1 MHTRYRGLIAAPFT
15 PFNADLSVNL
25 DVIPAYARLLRDN
38 GVSAAF
44 ICGTTGEGMSL
55 TQAERVAVAEEWI
68 RHADDKLRVIVHVG
82 HNCLADAQEL
92 SRHAAAIGAS
102 AIAACAPSFFKPRD
116 HGELVDWCARLAGAA
131 PSVPFYYYNI
141 PSMTGVGLN
150 VAPFLAKA
158 QTAIPSLEGIKYTHE
173 DLTDYQACVKFGDGR
188 YDAAPLYAKLLA
200 HLEAGRLADARALQ
214 DQAIRMIAICN
225 GVGVSHLAASK
236 ALMALLGV
244 DCGPTRPPVRTIN
257 TGQFEELR
265 RQLTA
270 MDFFSI
276 ACRAA
281 A

>member
-188 YDAAPLYAKLLA
+188 YDILFGRDELL
-200 HLEAGRLADARALQ
+200 LEGWELQALG
-214 DQAIRMIAICN
+214 AVGSTMPPRCMRSSSPTWRPAVWRMPVRCR
-225 GVGVSHLAASK
+225 
-236 ALMALLGV
+236 
-244 DCGPTRPPVRTIN
+244 TRPS
-257 TGQFEELR
+257 G
-265 RQLTA
+265 
-270 MDFFSI
+270 
-276 ACRAA
+276 
-281 A
+281 